1 MRDKMKDMFFYHV
14 VIEKPM
20 YVGQHIVFDENH
32 HNGVWQ
38 RVNEKLDIV
47 SDIYNN
53 PEKYQDIELEHH
65 TSVALR
71 ELALEKVRVEKY
83 SNYPSRMACLYVSKT
98 LQEAEKWFDYFISL
112 GRTTFQIV
120 KLKVNGNVFYG
131 DAEKCF
137 DGKLSKKENLT
148 LAEKYW
154 KNADFNENSNIEI
167 LVNGDIEII
176 EIVKEL

>member
-1 MRDKMKDMFFYHV
+1 MKELLAYHTV
-14 VIEKPM
+14 TEKPM
-20 YVGQHIVFDENH
+20 HIGQHILFNENH
-32 HNGVWQ
+32 HSGVWQ

-47 SDIYNN
+47 NDIYHN
-53 PEKYQDIELEHH
+53 PEKYKNTELEHH

-98 LQEAEKWFDYFISL
+98 LEEAEKWFDYFVSL
-112 GRTTFQIV
+112 GRPTFQIV

-131 DAEKCF
+131 DAKKCF
-137 DGKLSKKENLT
+137 DGKLTEKENLS

-154 KNADFNENSNIEI
+154 ENKDFDESSVLEM
-167 LVNGDIEII
+167 LVDGDIEVA
-176 EIVKEL
+176 EIVRKM

>member
-1 MRDKMKDMFFYHV
+1 MKDMYFYHV
-14 VIEKPM
+14 VTEKPM

-38 RVNEKLDIV
+38 RVNKKLDIV

-53 PEKYQDIELEHH
+53 PEKYKDIELEHH

-71 ELALEKVRVEKY
+71 ELALEKVRVKKY
-83 SNYPSRMACLYVSKT
+83 PSFPSRMACLYVSKT
-98 LQEAEKWFDYFISL
+98 LEEAEKWFDYFVSL
-112 GRTTFQIV
+112 GRPTFQIV

-137 DGKLSKKENLT
+137 DGKLSEKENLI
-148 LAEKYW
+148 LAKKYW
-154 KNADFNENSNIEI
+154 ETADFNENSIIEM
-167 LVNGDIEII
+167 LVDGDIEVI

>member
-1 MRDKMKDMFFYHV
+1 
-14 VIEKPM
+14 M

-32 HNGVWQ
+32 HNGVWR

-53 PEKYQDIELEHH
+53 PKKYKDIELEHH

-71 ELALEKVRVEKY
+71 ELALEKVRGEKY
-83 SNYPSRMACLYVSKT
+83 PSFPSRMACLYVSKT
-98 LQEAEKWFDYFISL
+98 LEEAEKWFDYFVSL
-112 GRTTFQIV
+112 GRPTFQIV
-120 KLKVNGNVFYG
+120 KLQVNGNMFYG

-137 DGKLSKKENLT
+137 DGKLSEKENLI

-154 KNADFNENSNIEI
+154 ENEGFNENAIIEM
-167 LVNGDIEII
+167 LVDGDIEVI

>member
-1 MRDKMKDMFFYHV
+1 MKDLFVYHV
-14 VIEKPM
+14 VTEKPM
-20 YVGQHIVFDENH
+20 CIGQHIVFDENH

-47 SDIYNN
+47 CDIYNN
-53 PEKYQDIELEHH
+53 PEKYKDIELEHH

-83 SNYPSRMACLYVSKT
+83 PNYPSRMACLYVSKT
-98 LQEAEKWFDYFISL
+98 LEEAEKWFDYFVSL
-112 GRTTFQIV
+112 GRPTFQIV
-120 KLKVNGNVFYG
+120 KLKVNGNMFYG

-137 DGKLSKKENLT
+137 DGKLSKKENLI

-154 KNADFNENSNIEI
+154 ENKDCDETSIVEM
-167 LVNGDIEII
+167 LVDGDIEIV